1 MIWKLTVLP
10 IKQAGLALPDP
21 TATASYC
28 YDASKDVCYH
38 LLAAFREEVVFS
50 SEDHRKVPKQLI
62 KMQRQENAAENK
74 AKLTTILAD
83 ALPDTQQTIKRGQD
97 SGMWFSVAPTTV
109 NVNGTELSAQ
119 EFRDMLLVRFDKT
132 STDLPTHCDGCY
144 KPFDLHH
151 ASAAITRA
159 RTN

>member
-1 MIWKLTVLP
+1 MIRKLAALP

-28 YDASKDVCYH
+28 YDASKNMCYH

-50 SEDHRKVPKQLI
+50 SEDHQKVRNQSI

-74 AKLTTILAD
+74 AKLTTIVAD

-97 SGMWFSVAPTTV
+97 SGMW
-109 NVNGTELSAQ
+109 LS
-119 EFRDMLLVRFDKT
+119 
-132 STDLPTHCDGCY
+132 
-144 KPFDLHH
+144 
-151 ASAAITRA
+151 I
-159 RTN
+159 